1 MYSTPPSTAAAPEGV
16 PNPTPHPPSN
26 NINIATVNVDGIKT
40 KFNALKAFI
49 ASDQIKILSITE
61 THTQNPIHVPNFSSY
76 SRPSRFNNFY
86 RGVALLINSNIN
98 SIKHDL
104 PPHLSDLEAVAAD
117 AQLNNK
123 TITIISYYN
132 PPLEPVSPELFQYA
146 SSLRYCIILGDF
158 NTRHTDFGDRSTN
171 ANGRKFSEFISDLPI
186 YRLENRSATFISHGN
201 ADAQSIV
208 DHIVITESL
217 TAHVDSE
224 SFIGTTVTSDHEPL
238 VAKLFFEGPP
248 PPPRN
253 SSKFINIKTP
263 TGTSIDAK

>member
-1 MYSTPPSTAAAPEGV
+1 MYSTPPSTVAV
-16 PNPTPHPPSN
+16 PGGGPNLTPHPPSN

-40 KFNALKAFI
+40 KFNALKDAHP
-49 ASDQIKILSITE
+49 
-61 THTQNPIHVPNFSSY
+61 HTQNPIHVPNFSSY

-86 RGVALLINSNIN
+86 RGVALLIDSNIN

-132 PPLEPVSPELFQYA
+132 PPSEPISPELFQYV

-158 NTRHTDFGDRSTN
+158 NARHTDFGDRSTN
-171 ANGRKFSEFISDLPI
+171 ANGRKFSEFISDLSI
-186 YRLENRSATFISHGN
+186 YRLENRSATFISHKN
-201 ADAQSIV
+201 VDAQSIV

-224 SFIGTTVTSDHEPL
+224 SLIGTTVTSDHEPL

-248 PPPRN
+248 PPPGIHPN
-253 SSKFINIKTP
+253 FQI
-263 TGTSIDAK
+263 

>member
-1 MYSTPPSTAAAPEGV
+1 MYSTPPSTVAAPGSG

-86 RGVALLINSNIN
+86 RGVALLIDSNIN
-98 SIKHDL
+98 SKKHDL
-104 PPHLSDLEAVAAD
+104 PPHLTDLEAVAAD

-123 TITIISYYN
+123 MITIISYYN
-132 PPLEPVSPELFQYA
+132 PPSEPISPELFQYV

-158 NTRHTDFGDRSTN
+158 NARHTDFGDRNTN
-171 ANGRKFSEFISDLPI
+171 ANGRKFSELISDL
-186 YRLENRSATFISHGN
+186 
-201 ADAQSIV
+201 SI
-208 DHIVITESL
+208 
-217 TAHVDSE
+217 
-224 SFIGTTVTSDHEPL
+224 
-238 VAKLFFEGPP
+238 
-248 PPPRN
+248 
-253 SSKFINIKTP
+253 
-263 TGTSIDAK
+263 